1 MFRLM
6 PDLSDDLLMRLYHK
20 GAHINW
26 TSDDIDWHEPVELS
40 DRESQALARVLSPV
54 YLGEQSAMLGAA
66 NVLPQLAM
74 AGESNG
80 QLYLSTFLLDEAR
93 HFEALTRLYR
103 RLQHDPVA
111 VRKLPAM
118 LRYHNR
124 LRQGDRVDWVF
135 GILVSDLFAK
145 QFYQYF
151 SKTRQDA
158 LFGDMSQRILVDES
172 RHQAFCDEYLS
183 RAMPRLSPERRAA
196 LRQMRDDLLQIMEDM
211 QGALGEDAEVLGFS
225 GHDMLS
231 RVAHDVEMH
240 CRRIGL
246 DGPDGGGSG
255 GKAPSL
261 NGPVDLSARRA
272 EKGKAQRHGPLQSA
286 EDACAGCTACP
297 IAAICESRIVRRAA
311 TR

>member
-6 PDLSDDLLMRLYHK
+6 PDLSDDLLLRLYHK
-20 GAHINW
+20 GAHIDW
-26 TSDDIDWHEPVELS
+26 TSEDIDWQAPLELS
-40 DRESQALARVLSPV
+40 DRESEALARVLSPV

-74 AGESNG
+74 AGESTG

-111 VRKLPAM
+111 IRKLPAM
-118 LRYHNR
+118 LRYHHR

-145 QFYQYF
+145 QFYQLF
-151 SKTRQDA
+151 SKTRQDV
-158 LFGDMSQRILVDES
+158 LFGDMSQRILIDES

-196 LRQMRDDLLQIMEDM
+196 LREMRDELLRIMHDM
-211 QGALGEDAEVLGFS
+211 QDALGKDAEVLGFS
-225 GHDMLS
+225 GDDMLA
-231 RVAHDVEMH
+231 RVAQDVEAH

-246 DGPDGGGSG
+246 DGGPDGGG
-255 GKAPSL
+255 
-261 NGPVDLSARRA
+261 NGTSAGRPPVDLAERRA
-272 EKGKAQRHGPLQSA
+272 MRQEGEAEGPLQSL
-286 EDACAGCTACP
+286 EDPCAGCSTCAL
-297 IAAICESRIVRRAA
+297 AAICESRLVRRAA
-311 TR
+311 AR